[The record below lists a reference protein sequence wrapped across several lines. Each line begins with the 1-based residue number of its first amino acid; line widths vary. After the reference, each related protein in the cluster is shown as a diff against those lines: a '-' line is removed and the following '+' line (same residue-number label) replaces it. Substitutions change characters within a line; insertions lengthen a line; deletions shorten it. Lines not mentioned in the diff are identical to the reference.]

1 MSDVRRQDE
10 PSMEEILA
18 SIRRIIAEDG
28 NAAGRGNAALRE
40 PEQDI
45 LDLTDSVTADGSV
58 ISLASRLP
66 ARDTPIY
73 APPPAD
79 YVVANDSAPA
89 PAPAVERV
97 SDRPTEKAEPK
108 AEPQP
113 ERLISETTETASLAA
128 LAELA
133 KSSRGRDGLPAD
145 ADSEAAARE
154 LLKPMLKQW
163 LDANLPALVER
174 IVREEIARLTGAA
187 K

>member
-28 NAAGRGNAALRE
+28 NAAARGNTALRE

-45 LDLTDSVTADGSV
+45 LDLTDRIGEDGSV
-58 ISLASRLP
+58 ISIASRLP
-66 ARDTPIY
+66 ARDIPIY

-79 YVVANDSAPA
+79 YAMAPANDSA

-97 SDRPTEKAEPK
+97 SDRPTEPK
-108 AEPQP
+108 ADKIG
-113 ERLISETTETASLAA
+113 ERLMSETTETASLAA

-133 KSSRGRDGLPAD
+133 KSPRRDGLPAD
-145 ADSEAAARE
+145 DATEAQTRE
-154 LLKPMLKQW
+154 LLKPMLKDW

-174 IVREEIARLTGAA
+174 IVREEITRLTGAA